1 MTLTLELINFGR
13 KKKNMDIR
21 KYFTL
26 KKISLTG
33 FRYLSFFLILLFFL
47 FSSGCSG
54 PMTYINPSVDF
65 SYIKRVAVAPIIN
78 LTNDKFA
85 GEKVMNVVATE
96 ILRRG
101 VFDVVEFGEVSKV
114 LREEGLKQDNLVGKQ
129 LAVRAGKRLNI
140 EAIVIGSVMQ
150 YGVSN
155 IGRSSFPEV
164 SISLKLVDVN
174 SYTILWETKHN
185 LKGANILDQLFG
197 MHRDSPEDLCKEVI
211 EAMIDTLFG

>member
-1 MTLTLELINFGR
+1 
-13 KKKNMDIR
+13 MDTM
-21 KYFTL
+21 KYFTTEINRGTIL
-26 KKISLTG
+26 
-33 FRYLSFFLILLFFL
+33 RYLSFFLILLFFL
-47 FSSGCSG
+47 FSLGCKG

-65 SYIKRVAVAPIIN
+65 SYIKRVAIAPIIN

-114 LREEGLKQDNLVGKQ
+114 LREEGMKPDNLVSKQ
-129 LAVRAGKRLNI
+129 LAARAGKRLNI
-140 EAIVIGSVMQ
+140 EAILIGSVMQ

-155 IGRSSFPEV
+155 IGGSSFPEV

-174 SYTILWETKHN
+174 SYIILWEATHN
-185 LKGANILDQLFG
+185 IKGANILDQLFG
-197 MHRDSPEDLCKEVI
+197 IRKDSIEDLCKDVVDE
-211 EAMIDTLFG
+211 MIDTLFG

>member
-1 MTLTLELINFGR
+1 
-13 KKKNMDIR
+13 MDTM
-21 KYFTL
+21 KYFTTEINSGTIL
-26 KKISLTG
+26 
-33 FRYLSFFLILLFFL
+33 RYLSFFLILLFFL
-47 FSSGCSG
+47 FSLGCKG

-65 SYIKRVAVAPIIN
+65 SYIKRVAIAPIIN

-114 LREEGLKQDNLVGKQ
+114 LREEGMKPDNLVSKQ
-129 LAVRAGKRLNI
+129 LAARAGKRLNI
-140 EAIVIGSVMQ
+140 EAILIGSVMQ

-155 IGRSSFPEV
+155 IGGSSFPEV

-174 SYTILWETKHN
+174 SYIILWEATHN
-185 LKGANILDQLFG
+185 IKGANILDQLFG
-197 MHRDSPEDLCKEVI
+197 IRKDSIEDLCKDVVDE
-211 EAMIDTLFG
+211 MIDTLFG

>member
-1 MTLTLELINFGR
+1 
-13 KKKNMDIR
+13 MDTR
-21 KYFTL
+21 KYSTIKMFKLFT
-26 KKISLTG
+26 I
-33 FRYLSFFLILLFFL
+33 RYLSFCLITLFFL
-47 FSSGCSG
+47 FSLGCKG

-65 SYIKRVAVAPIIN
+65 SYIRRVAVAPIIN

-114 LREEGLKQDNLVGKQ
+114 LREEGLKQGNLIGKQ
-129 LAVRAGKRLNI
+129 LAARAGKRLNI
-140 EAIVIGSVMQ
+140 EAILIGSVMQ

-155 IGRSSFPEV
+155 IAGSSFPEV

-174 SYTILWETKHN
+174 SHTILWEATHN
-185 LKGANILDQLFG
+185 IKGANILDQLFG
-197 MHRDSPEDLCKEVI
+197 IRKDSIEDLCKDVVEEI
-211 EAMIDTLFG
+211 IDTLFG

>member
-1 MTLTLELINFGR
+1 
-13 KKKNMDIR
+13 MDTM
-21 KYFTL
+21 KYFTTEINRGTIL
-26 KKISLTG
+26 
-33 FRYLSFFLILLFFL
+33 RYLSFFLILLFFL
-47 FSSGCSG
+47 FSLGCKG

-65 SYIKRVAVAPIIN
+65 SYIKRVAIAPIIN

-114 LREEGLKQDNLVGKQ
+114 LREEGMKPDNLVSKQ
-129 LAVRAGKRLNI
+129 LAARAGKRLNI
-140 EAIVIGSVMQ
+140 EAILIGSVMQ

-155 IGRSSFPEV
+155 IGGSSFPEV

-174 SYTILWETKHN
+174 SYTILWEATHN
-185 LKGANILDQLFG
+185 IKGASILDQLFG
-197 MHRDSPEDLCKEVI
+197 IRKDSIEDLCKDVVE
-211 EAMIDTLFG
+211 EMIDTLFG

>member
-1 MTLTLELINFGR
+1 
-13 KKKNMDIR
+13 MDTR
-21 KYFTL
+21 KYSTIKMFKLFTL
-26 KKISLTG
+26 
-33 FRYLSFFLILLFFL
+33 RYLSFCLIVLFFL
-47 FSSGCSG
+47 FSLGCKG

-65 SYIKRVAVAPIIN
+65 SYIRRVAVAPIIN
-78 LTNDKFA
+78 LTKNKFA

-101 VFDVVEFGEVSKV
+101 VFDVVEFGEVAKV

-129 LAVRAGKRLNI
+129 LAARSGKRLNI

-155 IGRSSFPEV
+155 IPGGSFPEV

-174 SYTILWETKHN
+174 SYAILWEATHN
-185 LKGANILDQLFG
+185 IKGANILDQLFG
-197 MHRDSPEDLCKEVI
+197 MRRDSLEDLCKEVV
-211 EAMIDTLFG
+211 EEMIDTLFG

>member
-1 MTLTLELINFGR
+1 LEGNI
-13 KKKNMDIR
+13 KKMDTM
-21 KYFTL
+21 KYFTTEINRGTIL
-26 KKISLTG
+26 
-33 FRYLSFFLILLFFL
+33 RYLSFFLILLFFL
-47 FSSGCSG
+47 FSLGCKG

-65 SYIKRVAVAPIIN
+65 SYIKRVAIAPIIN

-114 LREEGLKQDNLVGKQ
+114 LREEGMKPDNLVSKQ
-129 LAVRAGKRLNI
+129 LAARAGKRLNI
-140 EAIVIGSVMQ
+140 EAILIGSVMQ

-155 IGRSSFPEV
+155 IGGSSFPEV

-174 SYTILWETKHN
+174 SYIILWEATHN
-185 LKGANILDQLFG
+185 IKGANILDQLFG
-197 MHRDSPEDLCKEVI
+197 IRKDSIEDLCKDVVDE
-211 EAMIDTLFG
+211 MIDTLFG